1 MPQHELKLFPINTR
15 LLSAH
20 LLLTCQSI
28 SMTKPRAYIAGP
40 LFDEGERWF
49 IEKIEAMVADVG
61 FETFLPHR
69 DNPPKV
75 KDNVAEIFAND
86 KRGIDMCDV
95 VVANLN
101 GLTTDD
107 GTAWELG
114 YAYANGKY
122 LIGLHTDWRSR
133 FEHEVV
139 NLMIETSLNELV
151 RTQKDLKSALEAWIL
166 VR

>member
-1 MPQHELKLFPINTR
+1 
-15 LLSAH
+15 
-20 LLLTCQSI
+20 
-28 SMTKPRAYIAGP
+28 MTKPKVYVAGP

-49 IEKIEAMVADVG
+49 IEKVDKLIVDLG

-75 KDNVAEIFAND
+75 KDNVKLIFQND
-86 KRGIDMCDV
+86 RQAIDDCNL

-101 GLTTDD
+101 GVTTDD
-107 GTAWELG
+107 GTAWEIG
-114 YAYANGKY
+114 YAYAKGKY

-139 NLMIETSLNELV
+139 NLMIETSLDEMTRSLEELK
-151 RTQKDLKSALEAWIL
+151 TALTNWLKLNG
-166 VR
+166 